1 MNYYTNTYSEYLN
14 NNFSNNNM
22 EFPEAITPDCNT
34 SRSIEENSRTL
45 SLEQA
50 IMEIKKSIT
59 GEKDDE
65 IFYSV
70 LLSQAPN
77 EEEKNIIKSIIAD
90 EKKHNL
96 MFRKLYEELTKMESP
111 ASQMSRTNNS
121 SNEYLK
127 NLEKAL
133 FGELS
138 AVERYRQIM
147 FAMPNKEKYDM
158 LMEILTDEIKHA
170 AKYNYLITRNFKK

>member
-1 MNYYTNTYSEYLN
+1 MNNYTNTYSEYLN
-14 NNFSNNNM
+14 SNFFYRS
-22 EFPEAITPDCNT
+22 EAFPEAISHENN
-34 SRSIEENSRTL
+34 RSLTLEE
-45 SLEQA
+45 A
-50 IMEIKKSIT
+50 IAEIKKSIT

-77 EEEKNIIKSIIAD
+77 EEEKNIIQNIISD
-90 EKKHNL
+90 EKKHND
-96 MFRKLYEELTKMESP
+96 MFKKLYEDLTKETSP
-111 ASQMSRTNNS
+111 KSQMSRTNNS
-121 SNEYLK
+121 SDKYLK

-133 FGELS
+133 FGELL

-147 FAMPNKEKYDM
+147 FAMPDKEKYNT

-170 AKYNYLITRNFKK
+170 CKYNYLITRNFHNQ